1 MMARKKQQVK
11 TNKPTLEE
19 VKAQEGR
26 YFLVSYEGYERGA
39 YSIPAP
45 EPRFAGDMP
54 RDLMIVAW
62 QPVIMPDYWL
72 DDGRF
77 VALYETVPGIVVR
90 KSNMPPSSKDQF
102 ELPRELEEVLTPYR
116 KQMAMQIATTDL
128 TEPIKNLITVE
139 DKEVGERAKVEDLKY
154 GIKPFLQAAAI
165 YEKRMGNRPQ
175 VMKMLQDRIVAIDK
189 MQAFDLRGY

>member
-77 VALYETVPGIVVR
+77 VALYETVPGVVVR
-90 KSNMPPSSKDQF
+90 KSNMPPSNKDQF

>member
-1 MMARKKQQVK
+1 MARKKQQVK

-26 YFLVSYEGYERGA
+26 YFLVSYEGYDRGA
-39 YSIPAP
+39 YGIPAP

-54 RDLMIVAW
+54 KDLMIVAW
-62 QPVIMPDYWL
+62 QPQIMPEYWL

-90 KSNMPPSSKDQF
+90 KANMPPSNKDQF

-128 TEPIKNLITVE
+128 TEPIKNLIAVE

-175 VMKMLQDRIVAIDK
+175 VMKMLQDRITAIDK

>member
-1 MMARKKQQVK
+1 MARKKQQVK

-128 TEPIKNLITVE
+128 TEPIKNLIMVE
-139 DKEVGERAKVEDLKY
+139 DKEAGERTKVEDLKY

>member
-1 MMARKKQQVK
+1 MARKKQQVK
-11 TNKPTLEE
+11 LNKPTLEE

-26 YFLVSYEGYERGA
+26 YFLVSYEGYDRGA
-39 YSIPAP
+39 YGIPAP

-54 RDLMIVAW
+54 KDLMIVAW
-62 QPVIMPDYWL
+62 QPAIMPDYWL

-90 KSNMPPSSKDQF
+90 KSNTPPSSKDPF

-116 KQMAMQIATTDL
+116 KQMAMQIATTDI
-128 TEPIKNLITVE
+128 TEPIKNLIMVE

-165 YEKRMGNRPQ
+165 YEKRMGNRQ
-175 VMKMLQDRIVAIDK
+175 TVLKMLQDRIAAIDK

>member
-1 MMARKKQQVK
+1 MARKKQQVK

>member
-1 MMARKKQQVK
+1 MARKKQQVK

-90 KSNMPPSSKDQF
+90 KSNMPPSNKDQF

>member
-1 MMARKKQQVK
+1 MARKKQQDK
-11 TNKPTLEE
+11 MNKPTLEE
-19 VKAQEGR
+19 VKAQAGR

-62 QPVIMPDYWL
+62 QPTIMPDYWM

-90 KSNMPPSSKDQF
+90 KSNTPPSNKDQF

-116 KQMAMQIATTDL
+116 KQMAMQIATTNL
-128 TEPIKNLITVE
+128 TEPIQNLIMVE
-139 DKEVGERAKVEDLKY
+139 DKEAGERTKVEDLKY

>member
-1 MMARKKQQVK
+1 MARKKQQVK
-11 TNKPTLEE
+11 MNKPTLEE

-128 TEPIKNLITVE
+128 TEPIKNLIMVE
-139 DKEVGERAKVEDLKY
+139 DKEAGERTKVEDLKY

>member
-1 MMARKKQQVK
+1 MARKKQQVK

-77 VALYETVPGIVVR
+77 VALYETVPGVVVR
-90 KSNMPPSSKDQF
+90 KSNMPPSNKDQF

>member
-1 MMARKKQQVK
+1 MARKKQQDK

-90 KSNMPPSSKDQF
+90 KSNMPPSNKDQF

>member
-1 MMARKKQQVK
+1 MARKKQQVK
-11 TNKPTLEE
+11 SNKPTLEE

-90 KSNMPPSSKDQF
+90 KSNMPPSNKDQF